1 MIVEIIQKIQLLNL
15 DHGLDLY
22 IGEKIMKRIIC
33 RIFGHKYNLPVW
45 SFTVSFGGKVY
56 ETYTKVC
63 KKCGYIKTDKII
75 NKVQ

>member
-1 MIVEIIQKIQLLNL
+1 
-15 DHGLDLY
+15 
-22 IGEKIMKRIIC
+22 MKRIIC